1 MCLHQIRIVTDHL
14 ETCDGNKDL
23 DDDQMEDLKAVTKDL
38 EEQEVHLFLRVV
50 MAGGSKQEQRRTY
63 KLHQSV

>member
-1 MCLHQIRIVTDHL
+1 MTNHL
-14 ETCDGNKDL
+14 ETWDGKDL

-63 KLHQSV
+63 KLHQSVWILMSE